1 MEIWRKLEAASA
13 KLSSPHLSITG
24 KTRNTDET
32 TSVEGIAARARRRG
46 ARQRIAAHS
55 WRTSSVTG
63 TLSQPCGG
71 PSETFASER
80 GAGGTDETVFV
91 SSRVIPTIQ
100 SPRRVEPERRGV
112 VMLLQLI
119 TSRAAQA
126 TSRPLLSAASR
137 SGPSVMIAPEWAMT
151 LLADNAL
158 SSTADDL
165 AGGLFGA
172 SLFPWLAM
180 LYWLKHPSVGAP
192 PGVSFGLTFLLAFVF
207 GTIPAAIGAGVLYGV
222 SLADADWLHGAA
234 ESLLAITNCI
244 VVLGFREALSL
255 PPSSQPVGEESA
267 ASLRTS
273 ALVLGSFSAL
283 SALVVLG
290 SGSAAVH
297 SPWLG
302 GVGNLPSGLWASEP
316 ANALSIP
323 TWVIHTSSL
332 VEWLVAMGLAWR

>member
-1 MEIWRKLEAASA
+1 
-13 KLSSPHLSITG
+13 
-24 KTRNTDET
+24 
-32 TSVEGIAARARRRG
+32 
-46 ARQRIAAHS
+46 
-55 WRTSSVTG
+55 
-63 TLSQPCGG
+63 
-71 PSETFASER
+71 
-80 GAGGTDETVFV
+80 
-91 SSRVIPTIQ
+91 
-100 SPRRVEPERRGV
+100 
-112 VMLLQLI
+112 MLLQQL
-119 TSRAAQA
+119 TSRAQPLLAA

-180 LYWLKHPSVGAP
+180 LYWLKHPTVGAP
-192 PGVSFGLTFLLAFVF
+192 AGVSFGLTFLLAFVF